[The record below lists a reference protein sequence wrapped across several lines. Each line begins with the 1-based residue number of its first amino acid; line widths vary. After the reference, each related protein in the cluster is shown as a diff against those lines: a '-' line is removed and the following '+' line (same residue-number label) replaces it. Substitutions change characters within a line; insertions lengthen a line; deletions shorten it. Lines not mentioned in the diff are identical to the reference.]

1 LRLAHPLGAASAAS
15 LREPYTTES
24 DSPVNR
30 DTILAEAEAFA
41 RDVLTGESSGHDWW
55 HIARVRA
62 LARTIAAME
71 DADTFVCELAALLH
85 DIADPKIAGD
95 WESGLARIRD
105 WLEAHDVPAAEREHV
120 LDIIASIS
128 FAGGSKPAPKTLEGR
143 VVQDADRLDAIGAMG
158 IARAFAY
165 GGAHGRILYD
175 PTVAPRETMTAEE
188 YRSHLTPTINHFY
201 EKLLLLK
208 DRMNT
213 DFARRLA
220 EQRHRVMQAF
230 LDEFYAEWDGAR

>member
-1 LRLAHPLGAASAAS
+1 MTH
-15 LREPYTTES
+15 REEI
-24 DSPVNR
+24 V
-30 DTILAEAEAFA
+30 AEAEAFA

-62 LARTIAAME
+62 LARTIAEAE
-71 DADTFVCELAALLH
+71 QADPFICELAALLH

-95 WESGLARIRD
+95 WESGLARVRD
-105 WLEAHDVPAAEREHV
+105 WLTAHDVPADEREHI
-120 LDIIASIS
+120 LEIIGAIS
-128 FAGGSKPAPKTLEGR
+128 FAGGSKPTPRTLEGR
-143 VVQDADRLDAIGAMG
+143 VVQDADRLDAIGAIG

-175 PTVAPRETMTAEE
+175 PEIAPRATMTAEE
-188 YRSHLTPTINHFY
+188 YRTHLTPTINHFY

-213 DFARRLA
+213 DYARQLA
-220 EQRHRVMQAF
+220 EQRQRVMEAF
-230 LDEFYAEWDGAR
+230 LDEFYAEWDGKR

>member
-1 LRLAHPLGAASAAS
+1 MTD
-15 LREPYTTES
+15 REEIIAES
-24 DSPVNR
+24 
-30 DTILAEAEAFA
+30 EAFA

-62 LARTIAAME
+62 LARTIAEAE
-71 DADTFVCELAALLH
+71 GADTFICELAALLH

-95 WESGLARIRD
+95 WESGLARVRD
-105 WLEAHDVPAAEREHV
+105 WLTTHDVPADAREHV
-120 LDIIASIS
+120 LEIIGAIS
-128 FAGGSKPAPKTLEGR
+128 FAGGNKPVPQTLEGR
-143 VVQDADRLDAIGAMG
+143 VVQDADRLDAAIG

-175 PTVAPRETMTAEE
+175 PAVAPRATMTAEE
-188 YRSHLTPTINHFY
+188 YRTHLTPTINHFY

-213 DFARRLA
+213 DYARHLA
-220 EQRHRVMQAF
+220 EQRQHVMEAF
-230 LDEFYAEWDGAR
+230 LDEFYAEWEGTR